1 MENLILLDT
10 SVLIEYFRKKTRE
23 DSLFVKLASISNN
36 FCISV
41 ITHFEISCGIDL
53 YQKQFWS
60 NIFSDII
67 HIPYNTSLNKS
78 AVAIYHQSKRN
89 RNTVEF
95 KDLIIASTAIQY
107 GYQLATLNKKHFEHI
122 QDLSLITH
130 SSF

>member
-1 MENLILLDT
+1 MESLILLDT

-23 DSLFVKLASISNN
+23 ESLFVKLAAISNN

-53 YQKQFWS
+53 NQEQFWK

-67 HIPYNTSLNKS
+67 HIPYNVSLNNT
-78 AVAIYHQSKRN
+78 AVAIYQQSKRK
-89 RNTVEF
+89 RATVEF
-95 KDLIIASTAIQY
+95 RDLIIASTAIQF